1 MLITETSKNIVES
14 ISTKVKTFHHHYHL
28 LYDIAN
34 LFDSPTYLEIGAY
47 AGGSAILM
55 LKNENVK
62 RVISIDLG
70 TPISEKELINN
81 VKNNVGER
89 IRDYKYIKGNSS
101 SSKVVSEVN
110 QLTVNDG
117 LDILFIDGDHTYNGV
132 KNDFMNYNDLV
143 NEGGFIVFDDYHCKI
158 SPDVKLFVN
167 ELIKSESFQ
176 EKYDVIGC
184 VENTYGAKPKELK
197 TSNEFI
203 IRKKNK

>member
-1 MLITETSKNIVES
+1 MIITETSKNIVEE

-34 LFDSPTYLEIGAY
+34 LFDSPTYVEIGAY

-62 RVISIDLG
+62 RVISVDLG
-70 TPISEKELINN
+70 EPISEEELINN
-81 VKNNVGER
+81 IKNNVGER
-89 IRDYKYIKGNSS
+89 IGDYNYIKGNSS
-101 SSKVVSEVN
+101 SNKVVNEVN
-110 QLTVNDG
+110 QLIVDDG
-117 LDILFIDGDHTYNGV
+117 VDILFIDGDHTYNGV
-132 KNDFMNYNDLV
+132 RNDFINYSDLV

-167 ELIKSESFQ
+167 ELIKSEYFQ
-176 EKYDVIGC
+176 KKYDIIGC

-197 TSNEFI
+197 ISNEFI
-203 IRKKNK
+203 IRKKK

>member
-1 MLITETSKNIVES
+1 MIITETSKNIVEE

-34 LFDSPTYLEIGAY
+34 LFDSPTYVEIGAY

-62 RVISIDLG
+62 KVISVDLG
-70 TPISEKELINN
+70 EPISEEELINN
-81 VKNNVGER
+81 IKNNVGER
-89 IRDYKYIKGNSS
+89 IGDYNYIKGNSS
-101 SSKVVSEVN
+101 SNKIVNEVN
-110 QLTVNDG
+110 QLIADDG
-117 LDILFIDGDHTYNGV
+117 IDILFIDGDHTYNGV
-132 KNDFMNYNDLV
+132 RNDFMNYSDLV

-167 ELIKSESFQ
+167 ELTKSEYFK
-176 EKYDVIGC
+176 EKYDIIGC
-184 VENTYGAKPKELK
+184 IENTYGAKPKELEI
-197 TSNEFI
+197 SNEFI